1 MKTMTSMTGFGH
13 GEQRDGGAQITLEI
27 RSYNNRY
34 LDLSINLPYSLKQ
47 LEPRVREFLS
57 AHIQRGKVEFSLS
70 MIELEEQSDVLVDHM
85 RVSTYLKAIGDLRR
99 MAGIR
104 RKPTLGDLLGLEGVL
119 KTVSRKD
126 PEVLWSHVAPL
137 LEKVFADFD
146 RSRCVEGEKTEKD
159 IRRCAAEIQRA
170 VTAIEARVPE
180 IETKIKEGLR
190 QKFKDLLGEG
200 IDESRIL
207 AETAVQLMRSDV
219 NEEVQRMKAHLESL
233 QDSISG
239 GGALG
244 KRLDFLCQE
253 LGREINTIGSKSM
266 TLEIDQAVIA
276 VKDSLE
282 KIREQLRNV
291 E

>member
-1 MKTMTSMTGFGH
+1 MTSMTGFGH
-13 GEQRDGGAQITLEI
+13 GEHRDNRVQLTLEI

-34 LDLSINLPYSLKQ
+34 LELSINLPYSLKQ

-57 AHIQRGKVEFSLS
+57 SHIQRGKVEFYLS
-70 MIELEEQSDVLVDHM
+70 VIELEDESEVFIDHA
-85 RVSTYLKAIGDLRR
+85 RVRTYMEALADLRR
-99 MAGIR
+99 QAGLR
-104 RKPTLGDLLGLEGVL
+104 EKPSIQHLIGLEGVL

-126 PEVLWSHVAPL
+126 PEALWALVTPV
-137 LEKVFADFD
+137 LEKVFADFEA
-146 RSRCVEGEKTEKD
+146 SRTVEGRKTERD
-159 IRRCAAEIQRA
+159 IRKFASDIRA
-170 VTAIEARVPE
+170 SLAVIEAKVPD
-180 IETKIKEGLR
+180 IETKIRQGLR
-190 QKFKDLLGEG
+190 ERFTELLGEG
-200 IDESRIL
+200 VDESRIL
-207 AETAVQLMRSDV
+207 AETAVQLMRSDI

-233 QDSISG
+233 DEACGRDGPQ
-239 GGALG
+239 G
-244 KRLDFLCQE
+244 KKLDFVCQE

>member
-1 MKTMTSMTGFGH
+1 MTSMTGFGH
-13 GEQRDGGAQITLEI
+13 GEHRDNRVQLVLEI

-57 AHIQRGKVEFSLS
+57 SHIQRGKVEFYLS
-70 MIELEEQSDVLVDHM
+70 VIELEEESEVFVDHA
-85 RVSTYLKAIGDLRR
+85 RVRTYMEALTDLRR
-99 MAGIR
+99 QAGLR
-104 RKPTLGDLLGLEGVL
+104 EKPGLQHLIGLEGVL

-126 PEVLWSHVAPL
+126 PEALWALVTPV

-146 RSRCVEGEKTEKD
+146 TSRTVEGKKTERD
-159 IRRCAAEIQRA
+159 IRKFASDIRA
-170 VTAIEARVPE
+170 SLAVIEAKVPD
-180 IETKIKEGLR
+180 IEAKIRQGLR
-190 QKFKDLLGEG
+190 ERFNELLGEG
-200 IDESRIL
+200 VDESRIL
-207 AETAVQLMRSDV
+207 AETAVQLMRSDI

-233 QDSISG
+233 DEACGRDGPQ
-239 GGALG
+239 G
-244 KRLDFLCQE
+244 KKLDFVCQE